1 MDPSLILPYL
11 WVLLVLVFLEGLLAA
26 DNAIVMAVMVK
37 HLPPEQRKKALFYGL
52 LGAFIF
58 RFIALFLISII
69 ANFWWIQAAGAIY
82 LIYMSIKNLWDFFHK
97 SEEEHH
103 KDSGDDHHYDD
114 SGDDHHYDDS
124 GNEKKVG
131 PKAFW
136 GTVFK
141 VEFADIAFAIDS
153 MLAALAIAVTL
164 PKMGIHFGGMDLGQF
179 IVMFLGGMIGVILM
193 RFAANWFV
201 ELLNKYPGLEGA
213 AFAIVGWVGIKL
225 VVMVLA
231 HPDIG
236 VLPEEFPHGALW
248 QSIFWAVLILLVIIG
263 WFTSVIK
270 NKKKNK

>member
-37 HLPPEQRKKALFYGL
+37 HLPPKQRKKALFYGL

-69 ANFWWIQAAGAIY
+69 ANFWWIQAAGAVY
-82 LIYMSIKNLWDFFHK
+82 LIYMSIKNLWQFFHQ
-97 SEEEHH
+97 S
-103 KDSGDDHHYDD
+103 
-114 SGDDHHYDDS
+114 
-124 GNEKKVG
+124 NEKEVG
-131 PKAFW
+131 PKSFW

-164 PKMGIHFGGMDLGQF
+164 PKVGIHFGGMDLGQF

-193 RFAANWFV
+193 RFAATWFV

-225 VVMVLA
+225 IIMVLA

-236 VLPEEFPHGALW
+236 VLPEAFPHSALW
-248 QSIFWAVLILLVIIG
+248 QTIFWVVLVGLVLIGWLTSAIG
-263 WFTSVIK
+263 
-270 NKKKNK
+270 NKKKGNQK